1 MIIMRHNTFLDSC
14 FFSFVNCA
22 WCLFFWQQLLKEK
35 GLLPELNLQI
45 DDIVCALDEDL
56 QGCAAMV
63 ANILREKGQIVELV
77 LESKPLKWY
86 NFFFIIFVPFL
97 KAYLN
102 ILQVFWYGILL

>member
-1 MIIMRHNTFLDSC
+1 M
-14 FFSFVNCA
+14 
-22 WCLFFWQQLLKEK
+22 
-35 GLLPELNLQI
+35 LQ
-45 DDIVCALDEDL
+45 
-56 QGCAAMV
+56 AAMV

-102 ILQVFWYGILL
+102 ILQIFWYGILLSGF